1 MGSSL
6 IISNMKSCLI
16 IFGALLPIAMAMDP
30 LTCDNADLNENLKK
44 ITGRELRYFI
54 MKIDDGNDIVVDST
68 GAREDNYFDN
78 FVKELTIEN
87 ECRYGLIDLED
98 VNETA
103 GGDIAKVVLVMW
115 RPDEAKVF
123 DKLKYQAGADLLK
136 EKFAEVA
143 DKYQEAIIPDD
154 VTLEIL
160 TEKARG

>member
-44 ITGRELRYFI
+44 ITGREIRYFI
-54 MKIDDGNDIVVDST
+54 MKIDDGNDVVVEST

-87 ECRYGLIDLED
+87 ECRYGLIDLD
-98 VNETA
+98 YVDET
-103 GGDIAKVVLVMW
+103 GRDLAKLVFVMW
-115 RPDEAKVF
+115 RPDGVKN
-123 DKLKYQAGADLLK
+123 KLKCKIGADQLK
-136 EKFAEVA
+136 VKFDGVVGE
-143 DKYQEAIIPDD
+143 YLEANY
-154 VTLEIL
+154 
-160 TEKARG
+160 